1 MVRRTTW
8 ILLVVFG
15 LLAVFAW
22 WFQRYQANKQET
34 TATSTALPTAAK
46 LLNLDSD
53 QVNEI
58 TIASNTGDEVS
69 LNKDSTSA
77 SNRGVKNIPTDQVD
91 TNRLESVVSP
101 LLTLQVS
108 EILSQS
114 PALETIGL
122 DKPAYT
128 LTMITADGL
137 KSVIYIGNLNAIGTG
152 YYARVGNGPI
162 LILDNVILDDAFKLI
177 SEPPLL
183 ATATPEVTETGTSIA
198 PDILSTPTP

>member
-8 ILLVVFG
+8 ILLVVCG
-15 LLAVFAW
+15 VLAVFAW
-22 WFQRYQANKQET
+22 WFQRDQANKQET
-34 TATSTALPTAAK
+34 TATSTAFPTVAR
-46 LLNLDSD
+46 LLNLDSN

-58 TIASNTGDEVS
+58 TIASKTGDEVS
-69 LNKDSTSA
+69 LYKTTASA
-77 SNRGVKNIPTDQVD
+77 SNWGVKDIPADQVD
-91 TNRLESVVSP
+91 TNRLESVVTP
-101 LLTLQVS
+101 LLSLEVS

-128 LTMITADGL
+128 ITILTTDGQ
-137 KSVIYIGNLNAIGTG
+137 KAVIYVGNLNAIGTG

-183 ATATPEVTETGTSIA
+183 ATTTPQVTETGTSIA
-198 PDILSTPTP
+198 PETLSTPTP